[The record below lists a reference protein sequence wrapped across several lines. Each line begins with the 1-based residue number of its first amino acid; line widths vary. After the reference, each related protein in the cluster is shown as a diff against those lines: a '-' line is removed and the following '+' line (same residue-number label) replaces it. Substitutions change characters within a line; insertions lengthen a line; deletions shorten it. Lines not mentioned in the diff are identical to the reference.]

1 MESIAEKYSTPQR
14 QSKVAIGIILIKLIR
29 QTIKAFWPILL
40 SVFIGGKN
48 GTSFVDYI
56 AYIALGFA
64 ALNVFGSI
72 LTFFRFYFH
81 IEDGAIII
89 DKGVLK
95 RSKVNI
101 PFERIQTI
109 NFQQNLLHQMFGVVS
124 LEIDTAG
131 AGKAELTIDALNK
144 EEAEAIRQFILTE
157 RKAVIAE
164 SEVTDETSLE
174 NEKGEVIL
182 NLGISDLIKI
192 GVSQNHIRSM
202 GILFAFVFSTLNEIT
217 DDITGLVESQV
228 DGYESF
234 FANNQWAV
242 AIISILLV
250 ALISFI
256 YSIISISLSNYDLKL
271 SLKSKGLK
279 LVRGLLNRQEISVNK
294 KKVQVVSWSDNPL
307 RRMFKMYTLQI
318 AQASSTDAAQ
328 LKSKIKVPGSYQ
340 HQVDRVAQNVFPAE
354 FYREEQ
360 KNKVSKLL
368 LQRIIIISGLV
379 PALIAQTL
387 YFAIGWYCLLFL
399 LWIPLLASIAGMYY
413 RKRSY
418 EFNEELLKNNRGT
431 FGNMYELL
439 QLYKIQSI
447 QIKQSWYQRRKKL
460 ANVTLFTASGALKI
474 PFIELDQ
481 AEKLEKYV
489 LYKVESDK
497 REWM

>member
-1 MESIAEKYSTPQR
+1 MESIAEKYSAPQR
-14 QSKVAIGIILIKLIR
+14 QSKVAIGIILIKLVR

-40 SVFIGGKN
+40 SFFIGGKN
-48 GTSFVDYI
+48 GNSFIDYVG
-56 AYIALGFA
+56 YIALAFA

-81 IEDGAIII
+81 IEDGAIVI

-109 NFQQNLLHQMFGVVS
+109 NFQQNILHQMFGVVS

-157 RKAVIAE
+157 RKAVI
-164 SEVTDETSLE
+164 SEEDSSEESLE
-174 NEKGEVIL
+174 EEKGDTIL
-182 NLGISDLIKI
+182 HLGISDLIKI
-192 GVSQNHIRSM
+192 GVSQNHLRSM
-202 GILFAFVFSTLNEIT
+202 GLLFAFVFSTMNEVT

-234 FANNQWAV
+234 LANNKWAV
-242 AIISILLV
+242 VALSILLV
-250 ALISFI
+250 AFISFV
-256 YSIISISLSNYDLKL
+256 YSIISITLSNYDLKL
-271 SLKSKGLK
+271 SLKKNGLK

-294 KKVQVVSWSDNPL
+294 KKVQVVSWSDNPI
-307 RRMFKMYTLQI
+307 RRLFNMYTLQI
-318 AQASSTDAAQ
+318 DQASSTDAAQ

-340 HQVDRVAQNVFPAE
+340 HQIDKVAKNVFPAE
-354 FYREEQ
+354 YYRPEK
-360 KNKVSKLL
+360 KNKVNRILL
-368 LQRIIIISGLV
+368 TRIIVLVGII

-387 YFAIGWYCLLFL
+387 YFALGWYCLLFL
-399 LWIPLLASIAGMYY
+399 LWIPLISSIANMYY
-413 RKRSY
+413 RKRSF
-418 EFNEELLKNNRGT
+418 ELNQELLKNSRGT

-439 QLYKIQSI
+439 QLRKIQAI

-460 ANVTLFTASGALKI
+460 ANVTLFTASGSIKI
-474 PFIELDQ
+474 PFLDLNQ
-481 AEKLEKYV
+481 AEDLEKYV

-497 REWM
+497 RGWM